1 MQRKPLIVAL
11 ALACAPASVYA
22 ENTTLENITISA
34 SPIHQHDAF
43 EVPSQIDVLS
53 GDEKMARDSGSL
65 GEMLEAT
72 PGVNNLSAGAQSGK
86 PVVRGMTGER
96 VKVLSN
102 GAGTDYQAYG
112 TRHLPNVD
120 AYLADRV
127 EVIRGP
133 QSVLYGSEAIGGVVN
148 VLSPQIP
155 FNQAGKGEIATEY
168 NTNNN
173 EKHFGA
179 KVGGG
184 NQNWGVT
191 AGVSIREGGNFETA
205 DSPVKP
211 SPKTPTASTTLPVF
225 VGEVPNTNFE
235 NKAAHIGLGYQDDD
249 MQVILRHTHWAADQN
264 YLALTTEGGQF
275 GAVATGQA
283 LKNEETQLSAEFFSG
298 DWVFKPS
305 WVYTQNFRQASHDE
319 PFETMFAEHEEYDE
333 HHDEHEHEMEEGHDE
348 HDEHHE
354 EHGLLDIQVKRH
366 DFKFGVEHPKVGDF
380 EGEIGFEL
388 SKKEQTL
395 NSGHLTPSAD
405 VDKKAVYLFEEADYD
420 KWLVQFGARYDWV
433 DVYAPTDGNNEHFT
447 DEAGIFDS
455 SNNERDF
462 AVWSGSLGATYRLN
476 DQWSLAGNL
485 ARGFR
490 APSIFELYAGGEHGG
505 VQAYQKG
512 NPDLEAETALN
523 ADLSLRWRAKDTYMV
538 ATVYQSQV
546 DNYIYLANELNP
558 DGSVQTTRNE
568 ADTAN
573 IPVMKAQQ
581 TDATIQGFEFS
592 LDHQWNSQ
600 WQTALALEVIDGEN
614 DKTGQDLPLIPANNL
629 RVSASYQPSD
639 FMSLQKQKITLEG
652 KFVASKDSAG
662 AYEPFSQFDKKPFGR
677 ASTESYN
684 LWNLRYAA
692 QLPIDKQ
699 NLQLAFAVENL
710 FDKDY
715 VDFLDTYKGY
725 ALSQGRNFKLN
736 LRMDF

>member
-1 MQRKPLIVAL
+1 MKKNTLFKAL
-11 ALACAPASVYA
+11 AIACAPASVLA
-22 ENTTLENITISA
+22 QDSATVLGEITISA
-34 SPIHQHDAF
+34 SPIHEHQAF
-43 EVPSQIDVLS
+43 EVPSQVDSVN
-53 GDEKMARDSGSL
+53 GAEKQALESGSL
-65 GEMLEAT
+65 GEMLDHI

-86 PVVRGMTGER
+86 PVIRGMTGER
-96 VKVLSN
+96 VKILSN

-120 AYLADRV
+120 AYLSDRI

-148 VLSPQIP
+148 VLSPRIP
-155 FNQAGKGEIATEY
+155 FEQPAKGELATEY
-168 NTNNN
+168 NSNND
-173 EKHFGA
+173 ETHLGM

-184 NQNWGVT
+184 NRNWGLT
-191 AGVSIREGGNFETA
+191 ASISLREGDNFETA
-205 DSPVKP
+205 DSAVKP
-211 SPKTPTASTTLPVF
+211 SPMTPTASTTLPVF
-225 VGEVPNTNFE
+225 VGEVPHTNFE
-235 NKAAHIGLGYQDDD
+235 NQAAHIGLGYQNDD
-249 MQVILRHTHWAADQN
+249 MQVILRHTHWQADQN

-275 GAVATGQA
+275 GAVATGQS
-283 LKNEETQLSAEFFSG
+283 LRNEETQLSAEFYRD

-305 WVYTQNFRQASHDE
+305 WVYTQNFRQASHDQ
-319 PFETMFAEHEEYDE
+319 PFETMFDDYDAEHEDE
-333 HHDEHEHEMEEGHDE
+333 
-348 HDEHHE
+348 
-354 EHGLLDIQVKRH
+354 LLDIQVKRH
-366 DFKFGVEHPKVGDF
+366 DFKFGAEHPKIGDF

-395 NSGHLTPSAD
+395 VSGHLTPSAD

-420 KWLVQFGARYDWV
+420 QWLIQFGARYDWV
-433 DVYAPTDGNNEHFT
+433 DVSAPLEGNNEHFT
-447 DEAGIFDS
+447 DEAGIFDA

-462 AVWSGSLGATYRLN
+462 AVWSGSLGATYRLTEN
-476 DQWSLAGNL
+476 WSLAGNL

-505 VQAYQKG
+505 VQAYQMG
-512 NPDLEAETALN
+512 NPELEAETALN
-523 ADLSLRWRAKDTYMV
+523 TDLSLRWQTDNTYMV

-546 DNYIYLANELNP
+546 DNYIYLANELNA

-581 TDATIQGFEFS
+581 TDATIRGFEFA
-592 LDHQWNSQ
+592 LDHQWTNA
-600 WQTALALEVIDGEN
+600 WQTGLALEVIEGEN

-629 RVSASYQPSD
+629 RASVSYLPSD
-639 FMSLQKQKITLEG
+639 LMSLQKQKITLEG

-662 AYEPFSQFDKKPFGR
+662 AYEPFSQFDKTPFGR
-677 ASTESYN
+677 ASTDAYN

-692 QLPIDKQ
+692 QIPMDAVKQQ
-699 NLQLAFAVENL
+699 NLKLAFAVENV
-710 FDKDY
+710 FDTDY

-725 ALSQGRNFKLN
+725 SLGQGRNFKLSAR
-736 LRMDF
+736 LDF